1 VPQGFAGQASR
12 SGVQHFWEV
21 RRDSNA
27 KTDPQGSYP
36 QGPII
41 GRTSLGCRP
50 NLAKLLTANG
60 KAV

>member
-1 VPQGFAGQASR
+1 M
-12 SGVQHFWEV
+12 QHFWEV

-36 QGPII
+36 QGPISW
-41 GRTSLGCRP
+41 GSGPGPPL